1 MCSLHSCTSC
11 TLGGRQNL
19 SASHPNP
26 PDQRR
31 CRLRPCKHQAQALES
46 QALPQPEPLMSDEPE
61 EYSVPFCAEPVEI
74 LYADDYLLL
83 VNKPA
88 KLLTVPGR
96 LPQNKDCLITRLQQD
111 YPTATICHR
120 LDLDTSGLLLVPLCK
135 EVHAGITQQFMRR
148 EVTKTYT
155 AVVWSTVLNDSGS
168 IDLPLTIDWPNRPKQ
183 KVCYE
188 TGKRALT
195 HYEVLERNGI
205 TTRLLLKPVTG
216 RSHQLR
222 MHCLEIGHPI
232 VGDPLYAEGEALAA
246 ADRLLL
252 HSTSFGFVHP
262 VTGQR
267 IDWRCEPP
275 F

>member
-1 MCSLHSCTSC
+1 M
-11 TLGGRQNL
+11 N
-19 SASHPNP
+19 N
-26 PDQRR
+26 
-31 CRLRPCKHQAQALES
+31 ES
-46 QALPQPEPLMSDEPE
+46 E
-61 EYSVPFCAEPVEI
+61 EYSVPFCEEEIDI
-74 LYADDYLLL
+74 LYADDHLLL
-83 VNKPA
+83 VSKPS

-96 LPQNKDCLITRLQQD
+96 LPQNKDCLITRLQKD
-111 YPTATICHR
+111 YPSATICHR
-120 LDLDTSGLLLVPLCK
+120 LDLDTSGILLVPLCK
-135 EVHAGITQQFMRR
+135 EVHADITRQFMRR
-148 EVTKTYT
+148 EIQKTYT
-155 AVVWSTVLNDSGS
+155 AIVWGNVLNDSGS

-195 HYEVLERNGI
+195 HYEVLERSDS

-232 VGDPLYAEGEALAA
+232 IGDTLYAEGEALAA

-252 HSTSFGFVHP
+252 HSTTFSFTHP
-262 VTGQR
+262 ITGQA
-267 IDWRCEPP
+267 IESRCEPP